1 MAEAGL
7 GVNPHSLANLRPW
20 TKSDRDVRGTVH
32 VNPKRLSL
40 VKYIRSRTDDGRE
53 MADFML
59 AVLRGERLRLPG
71 LPPARAHARP
81 NIRLRMQAAD
91 WLANR
96 AFGFPKESLEVTDG
110 EARQE
115 RLTLLASMSDDD
127 LSALRVIL
135 LRALEARAQAHDP

>member
-1 MAEAGL
+1 MAEAL

-20 TKSDRDVRGTVH
+20 TSSDRAVRGTAH
-32 VNPKRLSL
+32 VNPKRRSL
-40 VKYIRSRTDDGRE
+40 VHYIRSRTDDGRE

-59 AVLRGERLRLPG
+59 AVLRGERLRIPG
-71 LPPARAHARP
+71 VPPTRARSA

-110 EARQE
+110 ETRQE

-127 LSALRVIL
+127 LAALRVIL
-135 LRALEARAQAHDP
+135 LRALEARAQSQSP

>member
-1 MAEAGL
+1 MAGSEAL

-20 TKSDRDVRGTVH
+20 THADRAVRGTPH

-59 AVLRGERLRLPG
+59 AVLRGEPLRIPG
-71 LPPARAHARP
+71 VRRNRVRSA